1 MQIYTI
7 LRFLIWLQDH
17 AKLFI
22 RWYLLIQCPG
32 HHMNILSVLNVYGFF
47 HRKLTLSWTIAL
59 RALGNLQISWIVTF
73 ELTYF
78 ENEQDNCW
86 WIESTMKY
94 ADISRAWFS
103 INYIGN
109 LEVENKCTNQ
119 TSEAATEVF
128 YKKIRS

>member
-1 MQIYTI
+1 
-7 LRFLIWLQDH
+7 
-17 AKLFI
+17 
-22 RWYLLIQCPG
+22 
-32 HHMNILSVLNVYGFF
+32 MNILSVLNVYGFF

-109 LEVENKCTNQ
+109 LKVENKCMNH
-119 TSEAATEVF
+119 TSEAATGGVL
-128 YKKIRS
+128 